1 MIEPWIL
8 SKLDP
13 LRPAPLIIVRD
24 PQRLIQAGAR
34 AVHGWA
40 EENGFTV
47 LFCAGNMALREM
59 YEAMRDEPGAH
70 VLLVDRSR
78 EEAKIPLFY
87 PDLAVTAGTARQ
99 LRLSLRDYL
108 VEATTDPNWPALVE
122 ERKLSRLVVSNL
134 PGVLEAHRQLREA
147 SGGNRFSDTDLY
159 RIVLGAALRINPF
172 KKLAPAEIRRLCV
185 QQHRV
190 IDELKSL
197 LPADVMS
204 TLQGMI
210 ANAPRPFCWLLDRD
224 PVLVLRAFTLSAIMH
239 QHGLEYQLLLSN
251 IDAELRDYRD
261 ISPEFLD
268 QAMGDQVLADPEQ
281 VAADVADA
289 EQYLVSQPERLA
301 FLLHERLNLGDPE
314 RALDVLRRERLSPLI
329 RSLALLSLLLDLI
342 EGKRL
347 KFHGQVLSLLDQ
359 QANEPGLPALRRPT
373 EQWQA
378 LEKAYRRTHVLF
390 QLTARLVE
398 RAKKLQVAATEDLE
412 FAPFDRLWN
421 EDRLNR
427 LDFYTSDLDRMLRV
441 GDVLPIPHKVFWPE
455 LAARWDK
462 VRAMLSESIDAVAQV
477 LALINTRF
485 QDLYV
490 HNYANWIR
498 KPDGPVVFTHQF
510 LPRLLRTHWDPK
522 SGRKAIIM
530 VFDGLRT
537 DAWDELLRPV
547 FEERYQVIATRPGSA
562 LIPTET
568 QLSRKAIAAGRLPV
582 EFGATTRELDLLRA
596 WLKQHMQVAPQFSV
610 VVDSDTIASGMSVR
624 YVSDQVEYIVFNF
637 TDENLH
643 HNEQDLSF
651 IYNTTVREIIRQDVR
666 SVLRELPNDAL
677 IFVTSDHGFT
687 PMPKRSLLIPGSIVA
702 DNGDVKYLN
711 ARTRLEL
718 PGEDAKHVVDLDPQA
733 LGIPGA
739 SLKSRDLT
747 VKHILFPRP
756 GYTLRRDEGHRAPDR
771 YSHGGISLAE
781 CMVPMVVLGPRSE
794 AQPALAIDAVKQA
807 GAMSEGEPLTLE
819 ISLIPMQIGLPDI
832 AITISF
838 SRDEIPV
845 RREVFSGKPT
855 TYAVQWTPRLG
866 EITEEDRKR
875 GAVVQTVT
883 AIVAYRYEGKEV
895 RVTRSVDVQIKLDP
909 TRLRRR
915 IDSKLDLLMG
925 KTPKSLQE

>member
-13 LRPAPLIIVRD
+13 QRPAPLIIVRD
-24 PQRLIQAGAR
+24 PQRMIQPGAR

-40 EENGFTV
+40 EENGYTV
-47 LFCAGNMALREM
+47 LFCAGNLALREM
-59 YEAMRDEPGAH
+59 YEAMRDEPETR

-78 EEAKIPLFY
+78 DEARIPLFY
-87 PDLAVTAGTARQ
+87 PDLAAAAGTARQ

-108 VEATTDPNWPALVE
+108 VEATADPNWPALVD
-122 ERKLSRLVVSNL
+122 ERKLSRMVVSNL
-134 PGVLEAHRQLREA
+134 SGVLEAHRQLREV
-147 SGGNRFSDTDLY
+147 SGANRFSDTDLF

-172 KKLAPAEIRRLCV
+172 KKLTPAEIRRLCV
-185 QQHRV
+185 QQHSV
-190 IDELKSL
+190 IDELKGL

-204 TLQGMI
+204 TLQAMI
-210 ANAPRPFCWLLDRD
+210 TSAPRPFCWLLDRD
-224 PVLVLRAFTLSAIMH
+224 PILVLRAFTLSAIMH

-261 ISPEFLD
+261 ISSEFLD
-268 QAMGDQVLADPEQ
+268 QAMADQVLADPEQ

-301 FLLHERLNLGDPE
+301 FLLHDRLNIGDPE
-314 RALDVLRRERLSPLI
+314 RALAVLKRERLSPLI
-329 RSLALLSLLLDLI
+329 RSMALLSLLLDLI
-342 EGKRL
+342 ESKRL
-347 KFHGQVLSLLDQ
+347 KFHGQVLSLLDK

-378 LEKAYRRTHVLF
+378 LEKAYRRAYVLF
-390 QLTARLVE
+390 QLTPKLVE
-398 RAKKLQVAATEDLE
+398 RARKLQVAATEDLE
-412 FAPFDRLWN
+412 FATFDRLWN
-421 EDRLNR
+421 EDKLNR

-441 GDVLPIPHKVFWPE
+441 GDVLPIPRKAFWPD
-455 LAARWDK
+455 LATRWDT
-462 VRAMLSESIDAVAQV
+462 VRTMLSESIDAVSHV
-477 LALINTRF
+477 LRLINTRF
-485 QDLYV
+485 QDLYSQ
-490 HNYANWIR
+490 HYADWIR
-498 KPDGPVVFTHQF
+498 DPESPVVFTHQF
-510 LPRLLRTHWDPK
+510 LPRLLRTQWDPK

-547 FEERYQVIATRPGSA
+547 FEERYQVIAARPGSA

-568 QLSRKAIAAGRLPV
+568 QLSRKAIAAGRLPA
-582 EFGATTRELDLLRA
+582 EFTTTRELDLLRA
-596 WLKQHMQVAPQFSV
+596 WLRQYMQLDPQFRV

-624 YVSDQVEYIVFNF
+624 YVSDQLEYIVFNF

-677 IFVTSDHGFT
+677 IFITSDHGFT
-687 PMPKRSLLIPGSIVA
+687 PVPGRSILVPGDIVA
-702 DNGDVKYLN
+702 DKGDVKYLN

-718 PGEDAKHVVDLDPQA
+718 AGNDAKHVVDMDPEA
-733 LGIPGA
+733 LGIPA
-739 SLKSRDLT
+739 TSLRSRDLAI
-747 VKHILFPRP
+747 KHVLFPRP
-756 GYTLRRDEGHRAPDR
+756 GYTLQRDEGRHAPDR

-781 CMVPMVVLGPRSE
+781 CMVPMVVVGPRSE
-794 AQPALAIDAVKQA
+794 AQPALVIDAVKQA

-832 AITISF
+832 AVTISF

-855 TYAVQWTPRLG
+855 TYAVHWTPRLS
-866 EITEEDRKR
+866 EITEEDRRR

-883 AIVAYRYEGKEV
+883 VIVTYRYEGKEV
-895 RVTRSVDVQIKLDP
+895 RTSRSIDPQIKLDP

-915 IDSKLDLLMG
+915 VDSKLDLLMG
-925 KTPKSLQE
+925 KTPKGLQE

>member
-13 LRPAPLIIVRD
+13 QRPAPLIIVRD
-24 PQRLIQAGAR
+24 PQRMIQPGAR

-40 EENGFTV
+40 EENGYTV
-47 LFCAGNMALREM
+47 LFCAGNLALREM
-59 YEAMRDEPGAH
+59 YEAMRDEPETR

-78 EEAKIPLFY
+78 DEARIPLFY
-87 PDLAVTAGTARQ
+87 PDLAAAAGTARQ

-108 VEATTDPNWPALVE
+108 VEATADPNWPALVD
-122 ERKLSRLVVSNL
+122 ERKLSRMVVSNL
-134 PGVLEAHRQLREA
+134 SGVLEAHRQLREV
-147 SGGNRFSDTDLY
+147 SGANRFSDTDLF

-172 KKLAPAEIRRLCV
+172 KKLTPAEIRRLCV
-185 QQHRV
+185 QQHSV
-190 IDELKSL
+190 IDELKGL

-204 TLQGMI
+204 TLQAMI
-210 ANAPRPFCWLLDRD
+210 TSAPRPFCWLLDRD
-224 PVLVLRAFTLSAIMH
+224 PILVLRAFTLSAIMH

-261 ISPEFLD
+261 ISSEFLD
-268 QAMGDQVLADPEQ
+268 QAMADQVLADPEQ

-301 FLLHERLNLGDPE
+301 FLLHDRLNIGDPE
-314 RALDVLRRERLSPLI
+314 RALAVLKRERLSPLI
-329 RSLALLSLLLDLI
+329 RSMALLSLLLDLI
-342 EGKRL
+342 ESKRL
-347 KFHGQVLSLLDQ
+347 KFHGQVLSLLDK

-378 LEKAYRRTHVLF
+378 LEKAYRRAYVLF
-390 QLTARLVE
+390 QLTPKLVE
-398 RAKKLQVAATEDLE
+398 RARKLQVAATEDLE
-412 FAPFDRLWN
+412 FATFDRLWN
-421 EDRLNR
+421 EDKLNR

-441 GDVLPIPHKVFWPE
+441 GDVLPIPRKAFWPD
-455 LAARWDK
+455 LATRWDT
-462 VRAMLSESIDAVAQV
+462 VRTMLSESIDAVSHV
-477 LALINTRF
+477 LRLINTRF
-485 QDLYV
+485 QDLYSQ
-490 HNYANWIR
+490 HYADWIR
-498 KPDGPVVFTHQF
+498 DPESPVVFTHQF
-510 LPRLLRTHWDPK
+510 LPRLLRTQWDPK

-568 QLSRKAIAAGRLPV
+568 QLSRKAIAAGRLPA
-582 EFGATTRELDLLRA
+582 EFTTTRELDLLRA
-596 WLKQHMQVAPQFSV
+596 WLRQYMQLDPQFRV

-624 YVSDQVEYIVFNF
+624 YVSDQLEYIVFNF

-677 IFVTSDHGFT
+677 IFITSDHGFT
-687 PMPKRSLLIPGSIVA
+687 PVPGRSLVVPGDIVA
-702 DNGDVKYLN
+702 DKGDVKYLN

-718 PGEDAKHVVDLDPQA
+718 VGNDAKHVVGMDPEA
-733 LGIPGA
+733 LGIPA
-739 SLKSRDLT
+739 NSLKSRDLAI
-747 VKHILFPRP
+747 KHVLFPRP
-756 GYTLRRDEGHRAPDR
+756 GYTLQRDEGRHAPDR

-781 CMVPMVVLGPRSE
+781 CMVPMVVVGPRSE
-794 AQPALAIDAVKQA
+794 AQPALVIDAVKQA

-832 AITISF
+832 AVTISF

-855 TYAVQWTPRLG
+855 TYAVHWTPRLS
-866 EITEEDRKR
+866 EITEEDRRR

-883 AIVAYRYEGKEV
+883 VIVTYRYEGKEV
-895 RVTRSVDVQIKLDP
+895 RTSRSIDPQIKLDP

-915 IDSKLDLLMG
+915 VDSKLDLLMG
-925 KTPKSLQE
+925 KTPKGLQE